1 MINFTAKNS
10 INKYSLMNFEEIR
23 NHCINKK
30 GVTEEFPFDESTL
43 VFKVMGKMF
52 ALLDLDGEFGI
63 NLKCNP
69 EYAIELR
76 EKYSSEI
83 IPGYHM
89 NKKYWNS
96 VLLNGILTTD
106 FIKELID
113 LSYIEVIK
121 SLPKKV
127 QIELANK

>member
-1 MINFTAKNS
+1 MSIVAKKLFN
-10 INKYSLMNFEEIR
+10 MNFEEIR
-23 NHCINKK
+23 NHCVSKK

-63 NLKCNP
+63 NLKCDP

-89 NKKYWNS
+89 NKKNWNS
-96 VLLNGILTTD
+96 VLLNGTLTND
-106 FIKELID
+106 FVKNLID
-113 LSYIEVIK
+113 ISYNEVVK
-121 SLPKKV
+121 TLPKKN
-127 QIELANK
+127 QLELLNK